1 MHFIKPDINLDFMGK
16 KYIAYTLSAV
26 LVIMGMAMLIYRG
39 GPNKSVDFTG
49 GWMIQIK
56 LATPPAPQDASKI
69 RELVLKPLA
78 LQDEGIPQVGN
89 KAEYA
94 IRIKE
99 SKDIS
104 KDTLQAD
111 IDKALK
117 AGFGEGAEVQSL
129 DYVGASVGKD
139 LTTQALSIVFYTIL
153 LIAIYISGRFEKKW
167 TMSIVMA
174 VCLVIAILLGTSFG
188 AGITWLIVIALIIA
202 IVFCWILRLKYAM
215 GAILSLVHD
224 VAIVMGAFALTNRE
238 VSLTVVA
245 AILTLIGY
253 SLNDTI
259 IVYDRIR
266 ENLRNA
272 PARRDM
278 VEIMNRSVNQTLSRT
293 ILTSGTVF
301 VTVAALYFFGGSVIH
316 DFAFALV
323 VGVIT
328 GTYSSIYIA
337 SPLLLLW
344 DDGPVKKGKKIQNNA

>member
-16 KYIAYTLSAV
+16 KYIAFTLSAV
-26 LVIMGMAMLIYRG
+26 LIIMGMAMLFIYRG
-39 GPNKSVDFTG
+39 GVNKSVDFTG

-56 LATPPAPQDASKI
+56 LASPQDTSKI
-69 RELVLKPLA
+69 REIVLKPLGVK
-78 LQDEGIPQVGN
+78 DEGIQQIEN
-89 KAEYA
+89 KAEYS

-99 SKDIS
+99 SKDVS
-104 KDTLQAD
+104 KDTLHGD

-117 AGFGEGAEVQSL
+117 AGFGAGSEVESM

-139 LTTQALSIVFYTIL
+139 LTTQALSIIFYTIL

-174 VCLVIAILLGTSFG
+174 VCLVVGILLGTSFG
-188 AGITWLIVIALIIA
+188 AGITWLIMIALIIA
-202 IVFCWILRLKYAM
+202 LVFCWILRLKYAM

-245 AILTLIGY
+245 AIITLIGY

-272 PARRDM
+272 PGKKDM

-316 DFAFALV
+316 DFAFALLI
-323 VGVIT
+323 GVIT

-344 DDGPVKKGKKIQNNA
+344 DDNPVRKKMA